1 MASNHELILTIE
13 EGSIGGFGSHVMK
26 LLSDRG
32 VFDKGLKFRSM
43 FLPDIFIDQDTPEK
57 CAKAGLNFNS
67 IVEKIEEGLKSN
79 IMFAKI
85 KINYQINC
93 IELYSSYTDLK

>member
-32 VFDKGLKFRSM
+32 VFDNGLKFRSM
-43 FLPDIFIDQDTPEK
+43 FLPDVFIDQDTPEK
-57 CAKAGLNFNS
+57 MYEKAGLNSSS

-79 IMFAKI
+79 IIFAKN
-85 KINYQINC
+85 KNKLSN
-93 IELYSSYTDLK
+93 